1 MTIFYWHEITNEL
14 SLIAQTQGLGGG
26 VGRGEEG
33 DGTGVMCGGGVGR
46 GSAVGR
52 GDGGAGTGVM

>member
-1 MTIFYWHEITNEL
+1 VIT
-14 SLIAQTQGLGGG
+14 SLRIPDNQGLGGG

-33 DGTGVMCGGGVGR
+33 VGAGVMCGGAVGR

-52 GDGGAGTGVM
+52 GDGGGGTGVM